1 MEVTCSNCF
10 HSLFLECTFFI
21 FYSSHCF
28 DFMSLL
34 LLFLFSISPPTVLP
48 HSTCFSYSHSRQFDL
63 SQQFLSLHPTH
74 AVYFSYSQHRTVS
87 FFFFFLLLLFCWFF
101 CCHVSCTCLN
111 KLMTCPSKQTSGTPQ
126 SNEPLELLLSPL
138 DFCS

>member
-1 MEVTCSNCF
+1 MIAEGRLEVTRSNCF

-21 FYSSHCF
+21 FYSSHSF

-34 LLFLFSISPPTVLP
+34 LLILFSISPPTVLP

-63 SQQFLSLHPTH
+63 SRQFLSLHPTH

-87 FFFFFLLLLFCWFF
+87 FFFLSLVVVLLFF

-111 KLMTCPSKQTSGTPQ
+111 KLITCPRKHDLRNTPEQ
-126 SNEPLELLLSPL
+126 
-138 DFCS
+138 